1 MSESGIFKI
10 RPAGRHILTIG
21 RDLIQ
26 DPYAAVVEL
35 VKNAYDADA
44 TDAYLSFEKF
54 KNTTT
59 GNDEIKIAISDN
71 GHGMTRSVV
80 TDNWMVPSTDDKQ
93 IRKISPNGRVMQGR
107 KGIGRYASGIL
118 GDDLFLETVSN
129 GEKTSLLVN
138 WADFENAKYLSD
150 VDILIETKKE
160 KVPNGTTLVM
170 TGSEDFLC
178 EWDDEQFRQLTH
190 ELKKLMTPLV
200 DTKVSKDDNFN
211 IFLTITNFGSIDTN
225 KEKIEPFPLF
235 DLYDYKISGKVE
247 SNGKGKLVYEMQKVR
262 NSIPVQIEYNF
273 SNPTNCGTVLFD
285 IRVFDRE
292 KEAIEG
298 LINRGLTDESG
309 NYMGKLEA
317 RRLLNANN
325 GIGVYRNGFRI
336 RPLGD
341 PDYDWL
347 FLNKDRVQN
356 PSLKIG
362 SDQVIGIV
370 SIESEEKS
378 GLIEKSARD
387 GLKEN
392 VAYESLQK
400 LTKDVISKL
409 EERRF
414 AYRSKAG
421 ISRKTLKI
429 EKEFER
435 LFSFNNLRKNV
446 SSSLYRGNVN
456 PVTTSEIM
464 GAIDEQEKEQNAAAQ
479 ALKETV
485 AIYQGQATMGKIV
498 NVVIHEGRKPLDFFK
513 NQIPLFKK
521 TFEQYDKGKSENL
534 PILNEKIDGISSNS
548 QVLVSL
554 FKKLDPLAAG
564 KRGKKK
570 DEWIKKEIEGA
581 FAVFASQLNNFSC
594 KVDISQ
600 GNDIQIYCWKHDIYS
615 IFTNLIENSIYWMT
629 EKSVEKK
636 EIIVQINVDKD
647 KVKYIDYRDS
657 GPGIEKHL
665 IESGVIFEPEFTTK
679 PENGTGLGLSIAG
692 EAARRCG
699 FDLKALFSD
708 KGAYFRLE
716 QLEEN

>member
-170 TGSEDFLC
+170 TGSEAFLC

-435 LFSFNNLRKNV
+435 LFSFDNLRQNV

-534 PILNEKIDGISSNS
+534 PILNEKIAGISSNS

-600 GNDIQIYCWKHDIYS
+600 GNDIQIYCWKQDIYS